1 MKLPVEDIDK
11 YDIVWLGENH
21 GIKENYLAYRKIIPL
36 LIERGFTNI
45 AWEMPEDENI
55 VYDDGR
61 FNPEQREFRL
71 WLGEQLKLG
80 EITSISYIDSRSYV
94 ESQQDGENKMAK
106 YVVSC
111 ATKGKTIV
119 ISGSF
124 HSQRRQEIVEKKKV
138 IPAAGLVQRA
148 GYKICTTGLSYAG
161 GLAYNFG
168 VYRLNPSFICFD
180 KGNHHFGTWLNNTN
194 PMVDNDYW
202 FCAGKAHV
210 VIPTQNLNKVIK

>member
-61 FNPEQREFRL
+61 FNSDQKRFRI
-71 WLGEQLKLG
+71 WLEKKLSSG
-80 EITSISYIDSRSYV
+80 KITLIGYIDTRTYV
-94 ESQQDGENKMAK
+94 KSQQENEENMAAN
-106 YVVSC
+106 VLDC
-111 ATKGKTIV
+111 AKKGKTVV

-124 HSQRRQEIVEKKKV
+124 HSQKRAEVIEGNKV
-138 IPAAGLVQRA
+138 TPAAGLVEQA
-148 GYKICTTGLSYAG
+148 GYKILTIGLTYVG
-161 GLAYNFG
+161 GTLYNFG
-168 VYRLNPSFICFD
+168 IKQINPDSYCYD
-180 KGNHHFGTWLNNTN
+180 KANQPFGAWVKNTN
-194 PMVDNDYW
+194 PQVDNDYW
-202 FCAGKAHV
+202 FCVGKAHA
-210 VIPTQNLNKVIK
+210 TASN